1 MSHGILLKLGSSN
14 PLFYQVLT
22 NKLMKCKRC
31 SYLRQINDYEMSIR
45 TCKDEYSFGHCS
57 KLKSSHSGVW
67 KSQVRINK
75 LYRIALSAS
84 NSFSFQAKK
93 RFSRVWSA
101 VQSGEPCLKSRSVTG
116 LQENITSL
124 TLLTSVKYELR

>member
-1 MSHGILLKLGSSN
+1 MSHGILLKLGSSK
-14 PLFYQVLT
+14 PLCYQGLT

-31 SYLRQINDYEMSIR
+31 SYLRQIKMSIR

-57 KLKSSHSGVW
+57 KLKSSHSDSH
-67 KSQVRINK
+67 KK

-84 NSFSFQAKK
+84 NYFSFQAKK

-101 VQSGEPCLKSRSVTG
+101 VQSGEPCLKSRSVIG
-116 LQENITSL
+116 LQGNITSL
-124 TLLTSVKYELR
+124 TLLTSVIRIKIESQG